1 MAVPRQLTFAA
12 MRILMVG
19 AGGIGG
25 YFGARLIDA
34 GRDVTFLVRPR
45 RAAQLAERGLVI
57 DSPARGNTHIR
68 NPKTVQADSLR
79 ETYDLVM
86 LSCKAY
92 DLDDAMTSLA
102 PAVGPTTAI
111 LPLLNGMAHVDALVA
126 RFGDER
132 VLGGHCFIASTL
144 ADNGDIRHLNANHT
158 LVFGDRHRAET
169 GRIAAI
175 EAQLTNAGFDARRS
189 DDIVQEMWEK
199 WVFIATGA
207 GLTSLMR
214 GSVGEIEAAGG
225 APLAKALL
233 DDCAAIARDA
243 GHPPSDASYEK
254 SLKTVTA
261 PGSTLTA
268 SMFRDIERG
277 GRTEGEHILGDLL
290 RRAKHELPPAS
301 LLRAAYTHVATY
313 EVRRG

>member
-1 MAVPRQLTFAA
+1 
-12 MRILMVG
+12 MRILIVG

-25 YFGARLIDA
+25 YFGARLLDA

-45 RAAQLAERGLVI
+45 RAAQLADRGLVVE
-57 DSPARGNTHIR
+57 SPARGSTR
-68 NPKTVQADSLR
+68 VANPPTIQAESLR
-79 ETYDLVM
+79 EHFDLVM

-92 DLDDAMTSLA
+92 DLDDAMQSLA
-102 PAVGPTTAI
+102 PAVGPKTAI
-111 LPLLNGMAHVDALVA
+111 LPLLNGMAHIDALVA
-126 RFGDER
+126 RFGDAR

-144 ADNGDIRHLNANHT
+144 ADNGDIVHLNANHT
-158 LVFGDRHRAET
+158 MVFGERGSAHAE
-169 GRIAAI
+169 RIRTI
-175 EAQLTNAGFDARRS
+175 DAQLTDAGFDARHS

-207 GLTSLMR
+207 GITSLMR

-233 DDCAAIARDA
+233 DDCSAIARDA
-243 GHPPSDASYEK
+243 GHGPSDAMYEK
-254 SLKTVTA
+254 SLKTFTA

-277 GRTEGEHILGDLL
+277 SRTEGEHILGDLL
-290 RRAKHELPPAS
+290 RRSQRELPPES
-301 LLRAAYTHVATY
+301 MLRAAYAHVATY
-313 EVRRG
+313 EVKRLTRG